1 MDVAGVKVKDAPP
14 EPSTSERLR
23 DAGVEASTSASLTER
38 WRAEIRAQLNLSLP
52 IVASNLLMVSMQM
65 TDLAFIGRVGKD
77 ELGAAALG
85 NTVFYLLHYPMIGA
99 MTAVDTLLATAHGAS
114 MPAAYGEY
122 TQVGMAFVTACC
134 VPIGACMLFV
144 EDLLRGIEQDPALA
158 RLAGA
163 FCKHLAWS
171 LFPYYWTQVLTKYL
185 QAQHVLAPPVYV
197 GIVANGANVFLNWLL
212 IFYLGWGFDGA
223 PIATGACRWFQL
235 TCLFAYLRASRVE
248 RARDTNPAGG
258 FFLFVQAAC
267 FVPLNPSK
275 PVLKPVP
282 KPNEPTDDDG
292 AWRSKKFEEEDVSAR
307 ESFEGVGLRLKRNG
321 TRHDAAAAR
330 ARARVLFPT
339 FGALAGPG
347 AFMMA
352 VEAWAFEIT
361 TLLAG
366 YLGTVPL
373 DAHLTML
380 QLATLAFL
388 SLPFAVAVASTIRVG
403 NLLGAGHPR
412 AAKTAGGVTFLVCFA
427 FTGVV
432 AIVFSVCRDQLGRV
446 FTDDRGVIDAVSKI
460 APIAALFQLADGGQ
474 AAAGGVFRGM
484 GRQKTVAARNFLG
497 FWVFGMPVG
506 ATLTFA
512 CGVGLAGLWWG
523 LTVGLTVVTLVSLC
537 QLAFVDWERET
548 RDAARRVA
556 NETLESARRLS
567 LDGFD

>member
-1 MDVAGVKVKDAPP
+1 MDVEGVKVKDAPP
-14 EPSTSERLR
+14 EPSTSESVR

-122 TQVGMAFVTACC
+122 TQVGLAFVTACC

-144 EDLLRGIEQDPALA
+144 EHLLLGIEQDPALA

-197 GIVANGANVFLNWLL
+197 GIVANGANVFLNWML
-212 IFYLGWGFDGA
+212 IFHLGWGFDGA
-223 PIATGACRWFQL
+223 PIATAICRWFQL
-235 TCLFAYLRASRVE
+235 ACLFAYLRLSRVE
-248 RARDTNPAGG
+248 RARETNPTGG
-258 FFLFVQAAC
+258 FFLFL
-267 FVPLNPSK
+267 FVF
-275 PVLKPVP
+275 LKPNVVFL
-282 KPNEPTDDDG
+282 KPNEQRNDDVTLC
-292 AWRSKKFEEEDVSAR
+292 SKKDVSEDVERTRASTTIATAPR
-307 ESFEGVGLRLKRNG
+307 LRLKRNG
-321 TRHDAAAAR
+321 TRRDAR
-330 ARARVLFPT
+330 ARLRVLFPA

-352 VEAWAFEIT
+352 IEAWAFEIT

-388 SLPFAVAVASTIRVG
+388 SLPFAVAVAATIRVG
-403 NLLGAGHPR
+403 NLLGAGDPH

-484 GRQKTVAARNFLG
+484 GRQKTVAARNVLG

-548 RDAARRVA
+548 RDAARRLA

>member
-122 TQVGMAFVTACC
+122 TQVGLAFVTACC

-144 EDLLRGIEQDPALA
+144 EDLLLGIEQDPALA

-197 GIVANGANVFLNWLL
+197 GIVANGANVFLNWLF
-212 IFYLGWGFDGA
+212 IFHFGWGFDGA
-223 PIATGACRWFQL
+223 PIATGLCRWFQL
-235 TCLFAYLRASRVE
+235 ACLLAYLSASRAE

-258 FFLFVQAAC
+258 FFLFVQAAFC
-267 FVPLNPSK
+267 VPNHF
-275 PVLKPVP
+275 VP
-282 KPNEPTDDDG
+282 KPNDEDALGSNERTTDDG
-292 AWRSKKFEEEDVSAR
+292 AKA
-307 ESFEGVGLRLKRNG
+307 FEGDCKRTAKK
-321 TRHDAAAAR
+321 TRREKAR
-330 ARARVLFPT
+330 ARLRVLFPA

-388 SLPFAVAVASTIRVG
+388 SLPFAVAVAATIRVG
-403 NLLGAGHPR
+403 NLLGAGNPSG
-412 AAKTAGGVTFLVCFA
+412 AKTAGGVTFLVCFA

-432 AIVFSVCRDQLGRV
+432 AIVFSVCRDSLGRV
-446 FTDDRGVIDAVSKI
+446 FTDDRGVIDAVAKI

>member
-1 MDVAGVKVKDAPP
+1 MALEDPP
-14 EPSTSERLR
+14 RPPSTSERLQ
-23 DAGVEASTSASLTER
+23 DAGASSASLSAR
-38 WRAEIRAQLNLSLP
+38 VRSEIRAQLDLSLP
-52 IVASNLLMVSMQM
+52 IVASNLLMVAMQM

-99 MTAVDTLLATAHGAS
+99 MTAVDTLLATAHGAA
-114 MPAAYGEY
+114 MPKAYGEY
-122 TQVGMAFVTACC
+122 TQVGVVFVTLCC
-134 VPIGACMLFV
+134 VPIGVCMLFV
-144 EDLLRGIEQDPALA
+144 ERILVGIDQDPYLA
-158 RLAGA
+158 SLAGD
-163 FCKHLAWS
+163 FCAHLAWG

-185 QAQHVLAPPVYV
+185 QAQHVLLPPVYV
-197 GIVANGANVFLNWLL
+197 GIVANGANVALNWFF
-212 IFYLGWGFDGA
+212 IFELRWGFDGA

-235 TCLFAYLRASRVE
+235 FALLAYLE
-248 RARDTNPAGG
+248 RSETERTRSTRPAGG
-258 FFLFVQAAC
+258 FFPFFPFCGFRFDDAADGETD
-267 FVPLNPSK
+267 
-275 PVLKPVP
+275 
-282 KPNEPTDDDG
+282 EPETTD
-292 AWRSKKFEEEDVSAR
+292 EDVA
-307 ESFEGVGLRLKRNG
+307 
-321 TRHDAAAAR
+321 TRR
-330 ARARVLFPT
+330 ARDNQKRRMFRLRRLFPA
-339 FGALAGPG
+339 FCRLAGPG

-352 VEAWAFEIT
+352 VEAWAFEVT

-388 SLPFAVAVASTIRVG
+388 SLPFAVAIAATIRVG
-403 NLLGAGHPR
+403 NLLGAGEPR
-412 AAKTAGGVTFLVCFA
+412 AARVAGGVTFLVCFA

-432 AIVFSVCRDQLGRV
+432 AVVFFVFRRSLGYV

-484 GRQKTVAARNFLG
+484 GRQNTVAARNFLG

-512 CGVGLAGLWWG
+512 SGAGLAGLWWG
-523 LTVGLTVVTLVSLC
+523 LTVGLTVVTFVSLC

-548 RDAARRVA
+548 ANAARRME
-556 NETLESARRLS
+556 NGEKESALRLS

>member
-1 MDVAGVKVKDAPP
+1 MDVAGVALEDAPRP
-14 EPSTSERLR
+14 PSTSERLQ
-23 DAGVEASTSASLTER
+23 DAGASSASLSAR
-38 WRAEIRAQLNLSLP
+38 VRSEIRAQLDLSLP
-52 IVASNLLMVSMQM
+52 IVASNLLMVAMQM

-99 MTAVDTLLATAHGAS
+99 MTAVDTLLATAHGAA
-114 MPAAYGEY
+114 MPKAYGEY
-122 TQVGMAFVTACC
+122 TQVGVVFVTLCC
-134 VPIGACMLFV
+134 VPIGVCMLFV
-144 EDLLRGIEQDPALA
+144 ERILVGIDQDPYLA
-158 RLAGA
+158 SLAGD
-163 FCKHLAWS
+163 FCAHLAWG

-185 QAQHVLAPPVYV
+185 QAQHVLLPPVYV
-197 GIVANGANVFLNWLL
+197 GIVANGANVALNWFF
-212 IFYLGWGFDGA
+212 IFELRWGFDGA

-235 TCLFAYLRASRVE
+235 FALLAYLERSETERTRSTRPAGGVFPFFPFCGFRFDDAADGETDEPETTDEDVATR
-248 RARDTNPAGG
+248 RARDNQKRRM
-258 FFLFVQAAC
+258 F
-267 FVPLNPSK
+267 
-275 PVLKPVP
+275 
-282 KPNEPTDDDG
+282 
-292 AWRSKKFEEEDVSAR
+292 R
-307 ESFEGVGLRLKRNG
+307 LRR
-321 TRHDAAAAR
+321 
-330 ARARVLFPT
+330 LFPA
-339 FGALAGPG
+339 FCRLAGPG

-352 VEAWAFEIT
+352 VEAWAFEVT

-388 SLPFAVAVASTIRVG
+388 SLPFAVAIAATIRVG
-403 NLLGAGHPR
+403 NLLGAGEPR
-412 AAKTAGGVTFLVCFA
+412 AARVAGGVTFLVCFA

-432 AIVFSVCRDQLGRV
+432 AVVFFVFRRSLGYV

-484 GRQKTVAARNFLG
+484 GRQNTVAARNFLG

-512 CGVGLAGLWWG
+512 SGAGLAGLWWG
-523 LTVGLTVVTLVSLC
+523 LTVGLTVVTFVSLC

-548 RDAARRVA
+548 ANAARRME
-556 NETLESARRLS
+556 NGEKESALRLS

>member
-134 VPIGACMLFV
+134 VPIGTSMLFV
-144 EDLLRGIEQDPALA
+144 EHLLRGIEQDPKLA

-197 GIVANGANVFLNWLL
+197 GIVANCANVFLNWLL
-212 IFYLGWGFDGA
+212 IFHLGWGFEGA

-235 TCLFAYLRASRVE
+235 VCLFAYLQVSRVE
-248 RARDTNPAGG
+248 RARDTNPPGG
-258 FFLFVQAAC
+258 FFLFVQACAF
-267 FVPLNPSK
+267 FVPNIF
-275 PVLKPVP
+275 VP
-282 KPNEPTDDDG
+282 KPNDPNNDDG
-292 AWRSKKFEEEDVSAR
+292 AWRSKKPAEDVSRAETSSAAR
-307 ESFEGVGLRLKRNG
+307 LRLKRNG
-321 TRHDAAAAR
+321 TVSSASAR
-330 ARARVLFPT
+330 ARLRVLFPT

-403 NLLGAGHPR
+403 NLLGAGRPR

-432 AIVFSVCRDQLGRV
+432 GIVFSVCRDQLGRV

-523 LTVGLTVVTLVSLC
+523 LVVGLTVVTLVSLC